1 MMLLVFG
8 LGIGIYLLIALAFFT
23 LSAMELIETG
33 QSKLS
38 SLLIAFLT
46 AVLWPV
52 TLVSVS
58 LALCVS
64 KLGDA
69 TVGKKRSLQTRV
81 P

>member
-33 QSKLS
+33 QGKLS

-58 LALCVS
+58 LVLCVS

-69 TVGKKRSLQTRV
+69 MVGKKRSLQTRV

>member
-33 QSKLS
+33 KGKLN

-46 AVLWPV
+46 AVVWPI

-58 LALCVS
+58 LVLCVS
-64 KLGDA
+64 KLGDMM
-69 TVGKKRSLQTRV
+69 VGKKRSLQTPV